1 MAVALAAVKLG
12 ALVVAGLLVGWTG
25 VRPAEAATTTIT
37 LTTDGYLV
45 GLCQNVVLTVYAISD
60 LNNYA
65 NILTLQHFEDGET
78 LETLADWNV
87 SNDEKHA
94 GITKTHTVN
103 YCARTTRFFRAD
115 LRRGSWNNSY
125 DPYAYGDVISVEWV
139 HPSDLGLVK
148 TTDAVFTSVSP
159 VITDVDYSPATA
171 AGVAATDGT
180 VVRLRWDP
188 IQHVTHY
195 EVRAWPV
202 ADPSTVTEVATADD
216 SDVIA
221 GALEITLDDI
231 FTDQARQ
238 AAYTFVVRGILDWTD
253 ELAPLFVATPAG
265 QVLVSPGQ
273 YLRTAYSEP
282 VTVVLKPGSSD
293 APINTADPGEPA
305 IVAPGTAQE
314 GINEVAQLIADL
326 TGMGTGASTTLLPLL
341 CLLLAG
347 AAAAV
352 VMLPLGFSPLSLGA
366 GFLVFTLVWSVGG
379 VAWFALPIAMAALP
393 PVLLAA
399 CGVMIFRQRG
409 MFG

>member
-12 ALVVAGLLVGWTG
+12 ALVAVGLLVGWAG
-25 VRPAEAATTTIT
+25 ARPAEAATTIT
-37 LTTDGYLV
+37 LSADGYLV
-45 GLCQNVVLTVYAISD
+45 SLCQNVVLTVDAISD
-60 LNNYA
+60 RSLGTQILRLN
-65 NILTLQHFEDGET
+65 HFEDGET
-78 LETLADWNV
+78 LEMLNDWNAT
-87 SNDEKHA
+87 STEIAA
-94 GITKTHTVN
+94 GITRTYTVN
-103 YCARTTRFFRAD
+103 HCERTTRFFQAS
-115 LRRGSWNNSY
+115 LRDWYYTSY
-125 DPYAYGDVISVEWV
+125 VTPYAYGDVISVEWV

-159 VITDVDYSPATA
+159 VITDADYSPATA

-180 VVRLRWDP
+180 VVRLRWGP
-188 IQHVTHY
+188 IQHVTDY

-202 ADPSTVTEVATADD
+202 ADPSAVTEVATADD

-221 GALEITLDDI
+221 GALEIALDDI

-238 AAYTFVVRGILDWTD
+238 VAYTFVVRGILDWTD

-293 APINTADPGEPA
+293 APINTADPGEPT

-314 GINEVAQLIADL
+314 GINELARFIAEQ
-326 TGMGTGASTTLLPLL
+326 TGMGTGASTALLPLL

-352 VMLPLGFSPLSLGA
+352 VVLPLGFSPLSLGA

>member
-12 ALVVAGLLVGWTG
+12 ALVAVGLLVGWAG
-25 VRPAEAATTTIT
+25 ARPAEAATTTIT
-37 LTTDGYLV
+37 LTADGYLV
-45 GLCQNVVLTVYAISD
+45 GLCQNVELTVDAISD
-60 LNNYA
+60 QYSNNET
-65 NILTLQHFEDGET
+65 LTLQHFEDGET
-78 LETLADWNV
+78 LETLTDWHFVNTEI
-87 SNDEKHA
+87 DA
-94 GITKTHTVN
+94 GVTRTYTVN
-103 YCARTTRFFRAD
+103 HCERTARFYRAN
-115 LRRGSWNNSY
+115 LRRRVGTTP
-125 DPYAYGDVISVEWV
+125 PYAYGDVISVEWV

-159 VITDVDYSPATA
+159 VITDVDYGPATA

-180 VVRLRWDP
+180 VVRLRWGP
-188 IQHVTHY
+188 IQHVTDY

-221 GALEITLDDI
+221 GALEVTLDDI
-231 FTDQARQ
+231 FTDQVRQ

-265 QVLVSPGQ
+265 QVLVNPGQ

-314 GINEVAQLIADL
+314 GINELAQLIAEQ

-352 VMLPLGFSPLSLGA
+352 VVVPLGFSPLSLGA

>member
-12 ALVVAGLLVGWTG
+12 ALVAAALLVGWAG
-25 VRPAEAATTTIT
+25 VRPAEAATTIT

-60 LNNYA
+60 QYDFGET
-65 NILTLQHFEDGET
+65 LTLQHFEDGET
-78 LETLADWNV
+78 LEKLVDWQA
-87 SNDEKHA
+87 SYTEIDA
-94 GITKTHTVN
+94 GITKTYTVN
-103 YCARTTRFFRAD
+103 HCARTTRFYRAN
-115 LRRGSWNNSY
+115 LRKQSSSNAY
-125 DPYAYGDVISVEWV
+125 LPYAYTDVISVEWV
-139 HPSDLGLVK
+139 HPSDLALVK

-159 VITDVDYSPATA
+159 VITDVDYRPATA

-180 VVRLRWDP
+180 VVRLRWGP
-188 IQHVTHY
+188 IQHVTDY

-202 ADPSTVTEVATADD
+202 ADPSAVTEVATADD

-231 FTDQARQ
+231 FTDQVRQ
-238 AAYTFVVRGILDWTD
+238 VAYTFVVRGILDWTD

-293 APINTADPGEPA
+293 APINATDPGEPT

-314 GINEVAQLIADL
+314 GINELAQLIAEQ

-352 VMLPLGFSPLSLGA
+352 VVLPLGFSPLSLGA

>member
-12 ALVVAGLLVGWTG
+12 ALVVAGLLVGWAG

-37 LTTDGYLV
+37 LSADGYLV
-45 GLCQNVVLTVYAISD
+45 GLCQNVELTVDAISD
-60 LNNYA
+60 LNNFSE
-65 NILTLQHFEDGET
+65 ILTLQHFEDGET
-78 LETLADWNV
+78 LETLTDWDV
-87 SNDEKHA
+87 SRTAIDA
-94 GITKTHTVN
+94 GITRTHTVN
-103 YCARTTRFFRAD
+103 YCERTTRFFRAH
-115 LRRGSWNNSY
+115 LRGRLGNPP
-125 DPYAYGDVISVEWV
+125 PYAYGDVISVEWV

-159 VITDVDYSPATA
+159 VITDADYSPATA

-180 VVRLRWDP
+180 VVRLRWGP
-188 IQHVTHY
+188 IQHVTDY

-202 ADPSTVTEVATADD
+202 PDPSTVTEVATTDD

-231 FTDQARQ
+231 FTDRVRQ
-238 AAYTFVVRGILDWTD
+238 VAYTFVVRGILDWTD

-293 APINTADPGEPA
+293 APINTTDPGEPT

-314 GINEVAQLIADL
+314 GINEVAQLIAEQ

>member
-12 ALVVAGLLVGWTG
+12 ALVAVGLLVGWAG
-25 VRPAEAATTTIT
+25 VRPAEAATTIT
-37 LTTDGYLV
+37 LTADGYLV
-45 GLCQNVVLTVYAISD
+45 GLCQNVELTVYAISD
-60 LNNYA
+60 QNSHSET
-65 NILTLQHFEDGET
+65 LTLQHFEDGET
-78 LETLADWNV
+78 LETLTDWNFV
-87 SNDEKHA
+87 NTEIDA
-94 GITKTHTVN
+94 GVTRTHTVN
-103 YCARTTRFFRAD
+103 HCERTARFYRANLRIRVGTTP
-115 LRRGSWNNSY
+115 
-125 DPYAYGDVISVEWV
+125 PYAYGDVISVEWV

-148 TTDAVFTSVSP
+148 TTDAVFTSVSARHHRRGLQSRHRGGGGRHRRHGGAAP
-159 VITDVDYSPATA
+159 LGSDTA
-171 AGVAATDGT
+171 RNRLRGAGVAGGGSDRGDRGCHRG
-180 VVRLRWDP
+180 RLRRHRRRPGDHPGRHLHGPGAAGGLHLRGPGHPGPGPTNW
-188 IQHVTHY
+188 
-195 EVRAWPV
+195 RRSSWP
-202 ADPSTVTEVATADD
+202 P
-216 SDVIA
+216 
-221 GALEITLDDI
+221 
-231 FTDQARQ
+231 R
-238 AAYTFVVRGILDWTD
+238 R
-253 ELAPLFVATPAG
+253 G

-293 APINTADPGEPA
+293 APINTTDPGEPA

-314 GINEVAQLIADL
+314 GINELARFIAEQ

-352 VMLPLGFSPLSLGA
+352 VVLPLGFSPLSLGA